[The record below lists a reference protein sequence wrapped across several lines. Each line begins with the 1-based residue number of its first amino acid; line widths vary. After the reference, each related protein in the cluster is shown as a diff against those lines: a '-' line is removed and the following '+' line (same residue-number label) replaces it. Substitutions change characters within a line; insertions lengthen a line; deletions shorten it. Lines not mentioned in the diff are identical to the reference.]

1 MTATRKTNGTRV
13 VEPRTEGGDLSRQRM
28 LLDAA
33 VDCILEKGYYRA
45 SSNEIARRAGVSWGV
60 IQYHFGSRERL
71 MLAVFEDACQKLI
84 DHSRNAR
91 IVGSTVHE
99 QLLSYFDYLME
110 FYGRPEY
117 LAHLEINL
125 NLARDPDTSA
135 QTRKGFRRL
144 VRELTKHRV
153 EPPLVD
159 PRHRELVFE
168 SLRGLILS
176 HLLRFDDSLTVAVDG
191 QVEFEERARQL
202 ITSLAATV
210 GTQSGTSTCG

>member
-1 MTATRKTNGTRV
+1 MTATRKNGSRV
-13 VEPRTEGGDLSRQRM
+13 VESSPERGLSRQRM
-28 LLDAA
+28 LAAA

-60 IQYHFGSRERL
+60 IQYHFRTRERL

-84 DHSRNAR
+84 DHSRHTEIA
-91 IVGSTVHE
+91 GATVHE

-117 LAHLEINL
+117 LAYMEISL

-135 QTRKGFRRL
+135 ETMNGYRRL
-144 VRELTKHRV
+144 VRELTEHRV
-153 EPPLVD
+153 DPPAVD
-159 PRHRELVFE
+159 PRYRVLVFE

-176 HLLRFDDSLTVAVDG
+176 HLLRFDGSLTIQVDERA
-191 QVEFEERARQL
+191 EFDERARLL
-202 ITSLAATV
+202 IDGLATFV
-210 GTQSGTSTCG
+210 GSPAGTSR